1 MEKRVLYSAVLADIH
16 LYIFRQY
23 LLIAVAS
30 LKHFTCY
37 FVYLFISFYY
47 FTLTNN

>member
-1 MEKRVLYSAVLADIH
+1 MEKRVLYRAVLADIH
-16 LYIFRQY
+16 FYIFQQY

-37 FVYLFISFYY
+37 FVYLFISFY